1 MQWQAK
7 ELKWESN
14 PFRELVRLAWPIA
27 VSTISYSVMTLVDT
41 LLVGHLGPAALA
53 GVGLGGVAAFTLLC
67 FPFGLLFGT
76 KTVVAQAIG
85 AKRLED
91 VGAYRAAALWT
102 AGLLGLLTVA
112 AGQLAAEVV
121 LHIAA
126 TPAAGNAARTYFHIR
141 NLGAPIVL
149 GFVALREVR
158 YGEGD
163 ARMPMIASV
172 IANLVN
178 IGLACLLV
186 FGLRR
191 GVAGAA
197 TATLIAQTVEVG
209 VLALS
214 ERRRGWNT
222 RGMTAAHVRELWRM
236 GLPTGLQFALEVGS
250 FALLASLIS
259 ALSEVQMAAHQIAL
273 QVCQFCFLPAFA
285 VSEATS
291 VLAGQ
296 AVGARRDDLVIPLA
310 RLGAR
315 ATVTYAGA
323 CSIVFALG
331 GPLIVAGFT
340 SNPALAQVAIRLV
353 RVAAVFLVFDAANM
367 VARAVLRGAG
377 DVRFA
382 AAVGVVTS
390 WALTPPLTWLL
401 GYRLHLGAFGG
412 WLGLCGEIIL
422 GAAVLWWRLERRH
435 WLAAAAESRARTEQR
450 EAVLAVEP

>member
-1 MQWQAK
+1 MEVQAK
-7 ELKWESN
+7 ELSWETN

-41 LLVGHLGPAALA
+41 LLVGHLGPAPLA
-53 GVGLGGVAAFTLLC
+53 GVGLGGVAAFALLC
-67 FPFGLLFGT
+67 FPFGLLFGV

-91 VGAYRAAALWT
+91 VGAYRAAGLWT
-102 AGLLGLLTVA
+102 AGVLGLVTIAVGQVVA
-112 AGQLAAEVV
+112 ELVMH
-121 LHIAA
+121 LAA
-126 TPAAGNAARTYFHIR
+126 TPAAGSAARTYLHIR
-141 NLGAPIVL
+141 NLGAPIAL

-158 YGEGD
+158 YAEGD
-163 ARMPMIASV
+163 ARTPMIASV

-197 TATLIAQTVEVG
+197 CATLVAQTVEAG
-209 VLALS
+209 VLVLA
-214 ERRRGWNT
+214 EYRRGWNT
-222 RGMTAAHVRELWRM
+222 RGMTAAHVRELFRM
-236 GLPTGLQFALEVGS
+236 GLPTAVQFALEVGS
-250 FALLASLIS
+250 FALLSALIS

-273 QVCQFCFLPAFA
+273 QVCSFSFLPAFA
-285 VSEATS
+285 VAEAAS

-296 AVGARRDDLVIPLA
+296 AVGARRDDLVTRVA
-310 RLGAR
+310 RLGLL
-315 ATVTYAGA
+315 ATVTYTGA
-323 CSIVFALG
+323 CSITFALG
-331 GPLIVAGFT
+331 GSLIVAGFT
-340 SNPALAQVAIRLV
+340 SAPVLASVAIRLL
-353 RVAAVFLVFDAANM
+353 RVAAFFLVFDAANL

-382 AAVGVVTS
+382 AVVGVVTS

-412 WLGLCGEIIL
+412 WIGLCCEIVL
-422 GAAVLWWRLERRH
+422 GAAVLWWRLERRFFQR
-435 WLAAAAESRARTEQR
+435 RAHVIASTI
-450 EAVLAVEP
+450 LTS

>member
-1 MQWQAK
+1 MQWQAR

-14 PFRELVRLAWPIA
+14 PFSELLRLAWPIA

-53 GVGLGGVAAFTLLC
+53 GVGLGGVGAFTLLC

-85 AKRLED
+85 GKRGED

-102 AGLLGLLTVA
+102 AGCLGLVTIA
-112 AGQLAAEVV
+112 AGQLAAQVV
-121 LHIAA
+121 MHLAA
-126 TPAAGNAARTYFHIR
+126 TPAAGEAARTYLHIR
-141 NLGAPIVL
+141 NLSAPVAL

-163 ARMPMIASV
+163 ARTPMMASV

-178 IGLACLLV
+178 IALACWFV
-186 FGLRR
+186 FGLGR

-197 TATLIAQTVEVG
+197 TATLIAQTVELG
-209 VLALS
+209 VLALA
-214 ERRRGWNT
+214 ERHRGWNT
-222 RGMTAAHVRELWRM
+222 RGMTAAHVRELARM
-236 GLPTGLQFALEVGS
+236 GLPTAVQFALEVGS

-273 QVCQFCFLPAFA
+273 QVCQFSFLPAFA
-285 VSEATS
+285 VAEASS

-296 AVGARRDDLVIPLA
+296 AVGAGRDDLVIRVA
-310 RLGAR
+310 RLGLR
-315 ATVTYAGA
+315 AAVAYVAT
-323 CSIVFALG
+323 CSLVFALG
-331 GPLIVAGFT
+331 GSLIVAGFT
-340 SNPALAQVAIRLV
+340 RAPALSAVALRLLHI
-353 RVAAVFLVFDAANM
+353 AAFFLVFDAANM

-382 AAVGVVTS
+382 AVVGVTTS

-422 GAAVLWWRLERRH
+422 GAAILWWRLERRR
-435 WLAAAAESRARTEQR
+435 WLPAAAASRARTVEK
-450 EAVLAVEP
+450 EVVLA